1 MITPGLLGALSP
13 FDGPIDPPAGLPAAP
28 TRVAVVIT
36 WFGLP
41 GPPAIAGW
49 TLAGWTTDA
58 RGIDPTFTALF
69 FLDVADGSAVAAV
82 TPTGIS
88 GWLGQMV
95 SIDGD
100 IDAAFDVATQANQVL
115 DTVAPGPL
123 AATDDGSFLLVA
135 CGCWNFAAWQASGFG
150 GAQLYPPGFVPT
162 LGPANATELGGFY
175 LDAIP
180 VGAIDT
186 TFGADVERF
195 AVVAALFKP
204 AAPPPPP
211 GPVMGKLTT
220 SAPVGS
226 NISLAS
232 TNQQPL
238 QILVAADDVEPT
250 EGPPGSIMLLRNGAL
265 FAAPTNYVLGTDP
278 GGDIQIASDG
288 AGNWSLPDST
298 QARLTYGGAAGKRFL
313 VQFAGYLNADGG
325 IGPVICAA
333 CIAHNNDVN
342 GLGVDNASAVAAGRI
357 AGQVLAGDGHWI
369 QAQRITPPLTPGDT
383 VALYFAGSNAGDRT
397 FMSGTMT
404 LVEVNTL

>member
-28 TRVAVVIT
+28 TRLAVVIT
-36 WFGLP
+36 WFGLA

-58 RGIDPTFTALF
+58 RGIDPTFTALL
-69 FLDVADGSAVAAV
+69 FLDVPDGSAVAAV

-100 IDAAFDVATQANQVL
+100 IDAAYDVALQANQVL

-123 AATDDGSFLLVA
+123 AATEDGSFLLVA

-162 LGPANATELGGFY
+162 LGPANPTELGGFY

-186 TFGADVERF
+186 TFGLDVERF
-195 AVVAALFKP
+195 AVVAVLFKP
-204 AAPPPPP
+204 AGPPPPP
-211 GPVMGKLTT
+211 PVTMNKLTT
-220 SAPVGS
+220 SAPVGA

-238 QILVAADDVEPT
+238 GVLIEADVDQ
-250 EGPPGSIMLLRNGAL
+250 GPEALYMYSPGGIA
-265 FAAPTNYVLGTDP
+265 FAAPAPNYVLGTGTDFTQFGSGLGRWLLTDSNQPLLTYQGEAGRRYMVRIDMALDP
-278 GGDIQIASDG
+278 TAAGPEYVACGVSLNGDILATSVGSALAFVLGSVPILVGNNEPSFVCCTRIIAPTPG
-288 AGNWSLPDST
+288 QTVGVA
-298 QARLTYGGAAGKRFL
+298 
-313 VQFAGYLNADGG
+313 
-325 IGPVICAA
+325 
-333 CIAHNNDVN
+333 
-342 GLGVDNASAVAAGRI
+342 LGSAASAANRTAI
-357 AGQVLAGDGHWI
+357 SFQMI
-369 QAQRITPPLTPGDT
+369 LT
-383 VALYFAGSNAGDRT
+383 
-397 FMSGTMT
+397 
-404 LVEVNTL
+404 EVNRLP